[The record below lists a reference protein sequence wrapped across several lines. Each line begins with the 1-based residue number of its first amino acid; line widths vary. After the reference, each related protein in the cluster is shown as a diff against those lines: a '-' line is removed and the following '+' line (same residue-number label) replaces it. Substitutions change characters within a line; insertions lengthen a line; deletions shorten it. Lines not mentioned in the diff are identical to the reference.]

1 MKLFYPEHRR
11 ALETFYEAEADSYAG
26 LLESPAGSF
35 EKELGAAEVLRTL
48 IAGEEL
54 GASG

>member
-1 MKLFYPEHRR
+1 LKLFYPEHRR